1 MLQLFLDCSLEV
13 WLWPLELMNPKWLL
27 DFLYSTKGVERLMVP
42 TMESNYIV
50 YWFSQKDFAFS
61 VWRDTWFDEPSYS
74 SGHYSNYT
82 RLNKEVVEGGRKK
95 KEHASVHTSTLASG
109 SYLSRAS
116 GPTTFDILGIKVKVP
131 LTQKSMFSLCIRFMS
146 KVKLKMCIC
155 KWFKQHFNKVI
166 QT

>member
-95 KEHASVHTSTLASG
+95 KKSMLLFTFLPWPLDLTLA
-109 SYLSRAS
+109 
-116 GPTTFDILGIKVKVP
+116 GPQVKVP